1 MDCPVCGLIN
11 PPNAQMCDCG
21 YNFETH
27 NKGNPVAGSK
37 TSQGFYHS
45 LDGKKYELASLGERL
60 GGQFLDALTGASPI
74 LIGSLIS
81 QNTGG
86 MASSSGIALGNGFF
100 WCGMAVFVLYLL
112 FQDGLPGGQS
122 IGKRIVRTAVVDA
135 TTGRPCS
142 LLGSAARNIIQV
154 LGIFDW
160 IFILGRRRQ
169 RLGDMLVGT
178 IVIRKRS

>member
-11 PPNAQMCDCG
+11 PPNAHICDCG
-21 YNFETH
+21 YNFETR
-27 NKGNPVAGSK
+27 NKGNPIAGSI
-37 TSQGFYHS
+37 TSQGCYHS
-45 LDGKKYELASLGERL
+45 LDGKNYELASLGERL
-60 GGQFLDALTGASPI
+60 GGQFLDALTGASLI
-74 LIGSLIS
+74 LIGSLIF
-81 QNTGG
+81 QKTAD
-86 MASSSGIALGNGFF
+86 MVSGNAIAIGKALF
-100 WCGMAVFVLYLL
+100 WCGMALFVLYLL

-122 IGKRIVRTAVVDA
+122 VGKRIVRTAVINA
-135 TTGRPCS
+135 TSGRPCS

-160 IFILGRRRQ
+160 IFILGGRRQ